1 MSMTTLEF
9 LSYLRS
15 QDIRVWAEGEKL
27 RFRAPENALTP
38 ALRAEM
44 SERKADILSFL
55 SQVTDDAVKDVP
67 PIVPLPRD
75 RNYPLSF
82 SQERLWFLDQ
92 LDPDSPAYNIHSATR
107 FQGPLNIQ
115 AIEQSLTELT
125 RRHESLRTTFA
136 VVDGKPIQVI
146 AEPTPFRLQLHD
158 LSGLEQSDREREAA
172 RLATA
177 EAECPFDLS
186 KGPLLRIHLIRLGEN
201 DHLWVENIHH
211 IISDDWSMKIFT
223 QELAE
228 LYRAFSQ
235 DQPSPY
241 SDLPLQY
248 VDFAQWQRDWL
259 QGEVL
264 DAQVAY
270 WKKQLDGTLPVLQ
283 LPTDRPRPANQNYRG
298 THETFVVPA
307 PLYNALKTVGDK
319 EGVTLFM
326 LVLAAFN
333 TLLYRYSGQDDII
346 VGSPIAGRNQVET
359 ENIIGFFLN
368 TLVLRTDLS
377 GNPTFRQLL
386 SRVREVCLGA
396 YAHQEIP
403 FEPLLEQLRVKR
415 DLSRTP
421 LFQTMLVLLNTPVT
435 APRSTAETMGLDFTP
450 MKIDNGTTKF
460 DLSLTMTETDHG
472 IESVLDYNVD
482 LFDVP
487 TIRRLIGHFLTLL
500 EGIAH
505 NPNQH
510 IADLPL
516 LKEAEQTQLLHEW
529 NETFVEYS
537 ADACLHHLIEAQV
550 ERTPDAP
557 AVRIE
562 DERLTYRELNERANQ
577 LAHHLRAL
585 GTGPETRV
593 GICMERSLE
602 LIVGVLGI
610 LKAGSTYVPLDPVY
624 SRERIRF
631 VLEDAEISILITQQ
645 RLVESLREYGVVTIC
660 LDTEWDAIGQQNT
673 SNPASETRP
682 DNAAL
687 VLYTSGSTGNAKGAI
702 LTHNNLVNYTE
713 AANIAYSIGCED
725 NVLQFGSISFD
736 LSAEEIFPCLSRG
749 ATLVLRTDSMLDSAA
764 ACFQKCNDW
773 AITILDLPTLYW
785 HELTVRLSTEGCLL
799 PPSVRVLI
807 IGGERALPEQVAMWH
822 RHVGPQVQLFNT
834 YGPTEAT
841 IAATRCLLAAP
852 TGGEMEL
859 SEVPIGRAISNVQVY
874 VLDERLKPV
883 PVGVPGELHIAG
895 AGLVR
900 GYLNRPELTAEK
912 FIPHPFSS
920 TPGARLYKT
929 GDVARYL
936 PDGNLEYVG
945 RKDRQIKIRGFR
957 IELAEIELA
966 LAQHTAIQEAYLTV
980 YEDQPGQKRLVAY
993 VVCDQ
998 SETALTGSALRKFL
1012 KERLPD
1018 YMIPASFIF
1027 LDHLPLNSSGKV
1039 DQKALP
1045 EPDRSRPEME
1055 EGYVAPRTPTEE
1067 LLAGI
1072 WAELLRVER
1081 IGIYDDF
1088 FDLGGHSLM
1097 ATQIISR
1104 VREAF
1109 QVEIS
1114 LRTFFQGANIFEL
1127 AQAIETSERVDNVD
1141 VDEIAKALAQLE
1153 SLSEEE
1159 VKAMLVEIESS

>member
-9 LSYLRS
+9 LSFLRS
-15 QDIRVWAEGEKL
+15 QDIRVWLEGEKL

-38 ALRAEM
+38 ELRAEM

-55 SQVTDDAVKDVP
+55 SQVTDNAVKETP

-92 LDPDSPAYNIHSATR
+92 LDPNSPAYNIHSATR

-115 AIEQSLTELT
+115 AIEQALTELT
-125 RRHESLRTTFA
+125 RRHESLRTTFS
-136 VVDGKPIQVI
+136 VVDGRPIQVI
-146 AEPTPFRLQLHD
+146 AEPAPFRVELID
-158 LSGLEQSDREREAA
+158 LSELEPSEREREAE
-172 RLATA
+172 RIATA

-235 DQPSPY
+235 GQPSPY

-264 DAQVAY
+264 DAQIAY

-298 THETFVVPA
+298 THETFLVPT
-307 PLYNALKTVGDK
+307 PLYNALKTVGEK

-359 ENIIGFFLN
+359 EKIIGFFLN

-377 GNPTFRQLL
+377 GNPTFCQLL

-421 LFQTMLVLLNTPVT
+421 LFQTMLVLLNTPVS
-435 APRSTAETMGLDFTP
+435 APRSTADTMGLVFTP

-460 DLSLTMTETDHG
+460 DLSLTMTETEHG

-482 LFDVP
+482 LFDGT

-500 EGIAH
+500 EGVAH
-505 NPNQH
+505 DPNQH

-529 NETFVEYS
+529 NETFAEYS
-537 ADACLHHLIEAQV
+537 ADGCLHHLIEAQV
-550 ERTPDAP
+550 ERTPDAT

-562 DERLTYRELNERANQ
+562 DERLTYRELNDRANQ
-577 LAHHLRAL
+577 LAHHLRTL
-585 GTGPETRV
+585 GTGPETHV
-593 GICMERSLE
+593 GVCMERSIE

-610 LKAGSTYVPLDPVY
+610 LKAGGTYVPLDPVY
-624 SRERIRF
+624 SRERINF
-631 VLEDAEISILITQQ
+631 VLEDAEISILLTHQ
-645 RLVESLREYGVVTIC
+645 RVIESLSAYGAVTIC
-660 LDTEWDAIGQQNT
+660 LDTEWDAIAQQNT
-673 SNPASETRP
+673 SNPVSETRP

-687 VLYTSGSTGNAKGAI
+687 VLYTSGSTGKAKGAI
-702 LTHNNLVNYTE
+702 LTHSNLVNYTE
-713 AANIAYSIGCED
+713 AANIAYSIGPED
-725 NVLQFGSISFD
+725 NILQFGSISFD

-749 ATLVLRTDSMLDSAA
+749 ATLVLRTDWMLDSAA
-764 ACFQKCNDW
+764 TCFRKCNDW
-773 AITILDLPTLYW
+773 GITILDLPTLYW
-785 HELTVRLSTEGCLL
+785 HELTVRLATEGLSL

-822 RHVGPQVQLFNT
+822 RHVGPHVQLFNT

-841 IAATRCLLAAP
+841 IAATRCVLTAP
-852 TGGEMEL
+852 AGEQMEL
-859 SEVPIGRAISNVQVY
+859 SEVPIGRAISNVQIY
-874 VLDERLKPV
+874 ILDERLKPV
-883 PVGVPGELHIAG
+883 PVGVPGELYIAG

-966 LAQHTAIQEAYLTV
+966 LAQHAAIQEAYLTV
-980 YEDQPGQKRLVAY
+980 YEEEPGQKHLVAY

-998 SETALTGSALRKFL
+998 SETTLTGSVLRKFL

-1018 YMIPASFIF
+1018 YMIPASFTF
-1027 LDHLPLNSSGKV
+1027 LDQLPLNSSGKV

-1045 EPDRSRPEME
+1045 APDRSRPEME
-1055 EGYVAPRTPTEE
+1055 EGYVAPRTPAEE

-1081 IGIYDDF
+1081 VGVYDDF
-1088 FDLGGHSLM
+1088 FELGGHSLM

-1114 LRTFFQGANIFEL
+1114 LRTFFQGANIYEL
-1127 AQAIETSERVDNVD
+1127 AQAIETSERVDDAD
-1141 VDEIAKALAQLE
+1141 VDEIAKTLAQLE

>member
-15 QDIRVWAEGEKL
+15 LEIRVWAEGEKL

-38 ALRAEM
+38 ALRAEL

-55 SQVTDDAVKDVP
+55 TQLTDEAVADVP
-67 PIVPLPRD
+67 PILPVPRD

-92 LDPDSPAYNIHSATR
+92 LDPNSPAYNIHSATR
-107 FQGPLNIQ
+107 FQGSLNIK
-115 AIEQSLTELT
+115 ALEQSLSELM
-125 RRHESLRTTFA
+125 RRHESLRTTFS
-136 VVDGKPIQVI
+136 VIDGKPIQVI
-146 AEPTPFRLQLHD
+146 AEPTPFCLPLID
-158 LSGLEQSDREREAA
+158 LSGLKEPDREREMQ

-177 EAECPFDLS
+177 EAERPFDLS
-186 KGPLLRIHLIRLGEN
+186 RGPLLRVHLIRLQED

-228 LYRAFSQ
+228 LYKAFSQ
-235 DQPSPY
+235 GQPSPY

-248 VDFAQWQRDWL
+248 VDFAQWQREWL

-264 DAQVAY
+264 DAQVEY
-270 WKKQLDGTLPVLQ
+270 WKKQLGGTLPILQ

-298 THETFVVPA
+298 THERFLIPG
-307 PLYNALKTVGDK
+307 PLYNALRGVGDK

-359 ENIIGFFLN
+359 EKIIGFFLN

-421 LFQTMLVLLNTPVT
+421 LFQTMLVLLNTPVA
-435 APRSTAETMGLDFTP
+435 APRPTAETMGLTFIP
-450 MKIDNGTTKF
+450 VKIDNGTTKF
-460 DLSLTMTETDHG
+460 DLSLTMTETANG
-472 IESVLDYNVD
+472 IDSVLDYNVD
-482 LFDVP
+482 LFDAP

-500 EGIAH
+500 EGIAQ
-505 NPNQH
+505 NPNQR

-516 LKEAEQTQLLHEW
+516 LKEAEQTQLLLEW
-529 NETFVEYS
+529 NETLADYP
-537 ADACLHHLIEAQV
+537 ADACLYHLIEAQV
-550 ERTPDAP
+550 ERTPEAT

-562 DERLTYRELNERANQ
+562 DERLTYRELNEKANQ
-577 LAHHLRAL
+577 LAHHLRTL
-585 GTGPETRV
+585 GVGPEIPV

-602 LIVGVLGI
+602 LIVGLLGI
-610 LKAGSTYVPLDPVY
+610 LKAGGTYVPLDPVY
-624 SRERIRF
+624 SKERISF
-631 VLEDAEISILITQQ
+631 ALDDAGISILLTQQ
-645 RLVESLREYGVVTIC
+645 RLVESLPEHSALTIC
-660 LDTEWDAIGQQNT
+660 LDTEWDAIAQQSVN
-673 SNPASETRP
+673 NPASGARP
-682 DNAAL
+682 ENVAL
-687 VLYTSGSTGNAKGAI
+687 VLYTSGSTGKPKGAM
-702 LTHNNLVNYTE
+702 LTHGNLVNYTE
-713 AANIAYSIGCED
+713 AANIAYAIGPED
-725 NVLQFGSISFD
+725 NILQFGSISFD

-773 AITILDLPTLYW
+773 GITVLDLPTLYW
-785 HELTVRLSTEGCLL
+785 HELTVRLSTEGLSL
-799 PPSVRVLI
+799 PASVRLLI

-822 RHVGPQVQLFNT
+822 RHVGPHVQLFNT

-841 IAATRCLLAAP
+841 IAATRCLLPPP
-852 TGGEMEL
+852 TGEETEL
-859 SEVPIGRAISNVQVY
+859 SEVPIGRAISNVQIY
-874 VLDERLKPV
+874 ILDERLMPV
-883 PVGVPGELHIAG
+883 PVGVPGELHIG
-895 AGLVR
+895 GVGLVR

-957 IELAEIELA
+957 IELGEVELA
-966 LAQHTAIQEAYLTV
+966 LAQHAAIQEAYLTA
-980 YEDQPGQKRLVAY
+980 YEEEPGQKRLVAY

-998 SETALTGSALRKFL
+998 SDEALTTSALRKFL

-1018 YMIPASFIF
+1018 YMIPAAFIF
-1027 LDHLPLNSSGKV
+1027 LDQLPLNSNGKV

-1045 EPDRSRPEME
+1045 LPDRTRPEME

-1067 LLAGI
+1067 VLAGI

-1081 IGIYDDF
+1081 VGVYDDF

-1114 LRTFFQGANIFEL
+1114 LRTFFQGANICEL
-1127 AQAIETSERVDNVD
+1127 AQAIETSERVDYAD
-1141 VDEIAKALAQLE
+1141 VDEIAQALAQLE

-1159 VKAMLVEIESS
+1159 VKAMLIEIESS